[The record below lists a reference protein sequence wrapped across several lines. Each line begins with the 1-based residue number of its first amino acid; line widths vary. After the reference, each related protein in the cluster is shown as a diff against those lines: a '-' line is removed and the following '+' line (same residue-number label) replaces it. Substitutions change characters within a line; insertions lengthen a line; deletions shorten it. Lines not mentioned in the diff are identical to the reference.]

1 MKKRKIDGKLQNVFH
16 LLAIREDNVRNY
28 TPPAYGAVS
37 SPGPE
42 EVRQNQSEKAAG
54 KKEITTHASC

>member
-28 TPPAYGAVS
+28 TPPVS

-42 EVRQNQSEKAAG
+42 EARQNQSEKAAG